1 MTHKMTTQ
9 QESGLRKRWDDKEFE
24 FLQAQCDYE
33 DVNSGYYG
41 RPHRGQFE
49 AIERYMQQEPELI
62 FDKEPMRE

>member
-1 MTHKMTTQ
+1 MAHKMTTQ
-9 QESGLRKRWDDKEFE
+9 READLQRRWKDKDFE

-41 RPHRGQFE
+41 TPYRGQFE
-49 AIERYMQQEPELI
+49 AIERYMQQESELI

>member
-1 MTHKMTTQ
+1 MNHKMTTQ
-9 QESGLRKRWDDKEFE
+9 QEAGLRKRWDDKDFE

-41 RPHRGQFE
+41 RPHSEQFA
-49 AIERYMQQEPELI
+49 AIERYMQQESELI